1 MALSTFDAIL
11 ARVAAGF
18 WASESCLSE
27 QAAAVTSTLF
37 TGQNMPA
44 HLGVNIRAFPTPLPT
59 GVTAYIPTRLLQQ
72 TSTNYGFIWARLV
85 NLGNL
90 DLAAPTFTDGSAFP
104 SVTEAG
110 VSRSESGPI
119 LAEVTTVLNATP
131 GSITVT
137 YVDQDGNTAE
147 ATASHT
153 LTASAAVGTCGFM
166 GLVAGDWSARD
177 ITTATRTGGTTPTG
191 VITFWGVR
199 MLCVS
204 CLPAANGEL
213 RQENLLTSA
222 FCPQRLA
229 AGDVLNVIG
238 VGAAGIKTGLF
249 EVFAVG
255 DN

>member
-18 WASESCLSE
+18 WASEASLSE
-27 QAAAVTSTLF
+27 QAAAIALTLF
-37 TGQNMPA
+37 TEQNSA
-44 HLGVNIRAFPTPLPT
+44 TGRSVNFRVFPTPLPT

-72 TSTNYGFIWARLV
+72 ASTNQGFLWARLV
-85 NLGNL
+85 DLGNL

-137 YVDQDGNTAE
+137 YVDQDGNAAQ

-153 LTASAAVGTCGFM
+153 LTASAAVGTCGFI
-166 GLVAGDWSARD
+166 GLVASDWSARD

-191 VITFWGVR
+191 VINFWGMR
-199 MLCVS
+199 TLMVS
-204 CLPAANGEL
+204 SMPQANGEL
-213 RQENLLTSA
+213 RPENLLTSA

-229 AGDVLNVIG
+229 AGDALAVISLG
-238 VGAAGIKTGLF
+238 VSGINTKLF
-249 EVFAVG
+249 EMFAVG